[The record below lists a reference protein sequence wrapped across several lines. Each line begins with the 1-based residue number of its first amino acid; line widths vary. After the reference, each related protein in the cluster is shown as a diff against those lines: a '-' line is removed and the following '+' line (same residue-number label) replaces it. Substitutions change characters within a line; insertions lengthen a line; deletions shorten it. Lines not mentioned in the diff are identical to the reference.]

1 MPLLTVSQPYAA
13 ITLGSNSFNMLV
25 ANSVGNKPIVIAKYK
40 RKVRLAEGIGED
52 GMLSEHVMQGGLECL
67 AMFADMLAQHHI
79 DSANVAVFATATLRV
94 IRNANE
100 FHQRAMPILQHQI
113 EVISGL
119 REAELIYQGMVAT
132 TKGEGR
138 RLVIDIG
145 GASTEF
151 IIGDGSQV
159 LFKTSLPMG
168 CVLFNQ
174 RFFANAPLQAI
185 DFEQAVDYVN
195 TILAEHRPHLL
206 DLGWRS
212 VVGASGAVQSVVSVL
227 QHRQRPEVITLKIL
241 FGFRN
246 EILSQADAR
255 LSGINGLNAEQ
266 APTFAAGVAILIALF
281 ESLSI
286 SRLHLAGGALREG
299 VLQLLADRIAAK
311 VSI

>member
-1 MPLLTVSQPYAA
+1 MPLLTVSQTYAA

-52 GMLSEHVMQGGLECL
+52 GMLSEHVMQRGLECL

-94 IRNANE
+94 IRNADE

-185 DFEQAVDYVN
+185 NFEQAVDYVN

>member
-1 MPLLTVSQPYAA
+1 MPESNVSTPYAA

-25 ANSVGNKPIVIAKYK
+25 ANTVGSKPTVIAKYK
-40 RKVRLAEGIGED
+40 RKVRLAEGIGAD
-52 GMLSEHVMQGGLECL
+52 GNLSEDVILRGLDCL
-67 AMFADMLAQHHI
+67 AMFASMLQQHKI
-79 DSANVAVFATATLRV
+79 AFENVAVFATATLRV
-94 IRNANE
+94 INNADE
-100 FHQRAMPILQHQI
+100 FHRRALPILQHEI

-132 TKGEGR
+132 TQGDGR

-151 IIGDGSQV
+151 IIGDGSNV

-174 RFFANAPLQAI
+174 RFFSQTPLQIIDVEQAI
-185 DFEQAVDYVN
+185 DYVN
-195 TILAEHRPHLL
+195 HILAECRPQLL
-206 DLGWRS
+206 DLGWQS

-227 QHRQRPEVITLKIL
+227 QHRQCPEVITLKIL
-241 FGFRN
+241 YAFRD

-255 LSGINGLNAEQ
+255 LSGIKGLNTEQ

-311 VSI
+311 ASM